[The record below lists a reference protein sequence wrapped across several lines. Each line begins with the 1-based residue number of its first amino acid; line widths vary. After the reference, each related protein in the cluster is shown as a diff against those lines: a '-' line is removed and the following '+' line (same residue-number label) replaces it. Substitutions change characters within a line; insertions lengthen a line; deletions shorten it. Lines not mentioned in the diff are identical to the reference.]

1 MAFCDDGEDDWGHH
15 VTLDGEED
23 LHLSVYGEYDS
34 DEGEMYIRVQRRNPV
49 RARGKEKTKKHRAEQ
64 QEQPKQQ
71 EKIEQPKQQEREETS
86 ILVHPIAHAIA
97 PSETHQF
104 QWQEYSNVY
113 DVYENMPM
121 DLENQCHQTEGDT
134 YVIGISEDGTKPNL
148 PLKAMEPMSVGYFI
162 LSNAIVAT
170 IYFVSVIVVML

>member
-1 MAFCDDGEDDWGHH
+1 MAFCDEGEDDWGHH

-34 DEGEMYIRVQRRNPV
+34 DEGEMYIRVQRRNTC
-49 RARGKEKTKKHRAEQ
+49 RSRGKEKPKKHSA
-64 QEQPKQQ
+64 EQPKQQ
-71 EKIEQPKQQEREETS
+71 EQKEQTQEREETS

-104 QWQEYSNVY
+104 QWQEYSDVC

-121 DLENQCHQTEGDT
+121 DLENQCHQTEADT
-134 YVIGISEDGTKPNL
+134 YVIGISEDCSKPDL

-170 IYFVSVIVVML
+170 IYFVSVVVVML